1 MTDEPTLVA
10 GRYRLGARIGSGAM
24 GVVWQ
29 AHDER
34 LHRTVAVKQL
44 LSQPGLSA
52 DQAEEARQRAMR
64 EGRIAARLA
73 HPNAITVYDVA
84 EHDGEP
90 WLIMEYLPSKS
101 LAGVLSEREFLAP
114 TEAARIGA
122 QIAAAL
128 VAAHAAGIVHRD
140 VKPANVLL
148 GEDGTVKIT
157 DFGISRATGD
167 VTVTATG
174 MLAGTPAYLAPE
186 VAKGEQPTSAAD
198 VFSLGSTL
206 YTAVEGHSPFGLSEN
221 TLALLYAVAAGKVQ
235 PPRQAGP
242 LTALLMQLLRADPNE
257 RPTMP
262 AAREALAAVAAGNPL
277 PSIAL
282 ANQRTDPYPK
292 PQGPVGTPPPGV
304 PMPGGQSNPM
314 LGQRMNTPPPGFPLP
329 NPMGGPPQSPPYGT
343 RLDARPFTDPRPSGP
358 IPQQQPPQQQRPQ
371 QRPAQ
376 QVRSGPPRTP
386 PGGRKPAASAS
397 GGKKDARSI
406 ILTVLA
412 IIGAA
417 LVGIL
422 VASLLTS
429 NNAPKASGN
438 TTTTVTTPP
447 KKTTTTVKTT
457 TEEPTTTTTTTTTT
471 AADKPTDAEYQQA
484 LKDYYAR
491 LPKDADGAWALL
503 TERAQRKSGGF
514 EAFKKFYA
522 GLDKVEL
529 TALGG
534 KDNHLE
540 GNVKFTKGANS
551 VTERYSWTLIE
562 ADGKIKIDNFDRRGR
577 VQG

>member
-1 MTDEPTLVA
+1 MTSEQIMVA

-44 LSQPGLSA
+44 LSQPGLSDA
-52 DQAEEARQRAMR
+52 QAEEARQRAMR

-101 LAGVLSEREFLAP
+101 LATVLNERESLAP
-114 TEAARIGA
+114 AEAARIGA
-122 QIAAAL
+122 QLAAAL

-221 TLALLYAVAAGKVQ
+221 TLALLYAVAAGKVM

-242 LTALLMQLLRADPNE
+242 LTALLMQLLRADPTE
-257 RPTMP
+257 RPTMSV
-262 AAREALAAVAAGNPL
+262 AREALAAVAAGKPL
-277 PSIAL
+277 PSVAL

-292 PQGPVGTPPPGV
+292 MSRPAMGPPMGTPPHGHP
-304 PMPGGQSNPM
+304 
-314 LGQRMNTPPPGFPLP
+314 
-329 NPMGGPPQSPPYGT
+329 GT
-343 RLDARPFTDPRPSGP
+343 RLDAHPFSEPLPSGP
-358 IPQQQPPQQQRPQ
+358 GTAIRPDQLRQGPPPMRTGG
-371 QRPAQ
+371 
-376 QVRSGPPRTP
+376 SGPRTP
-386 PGGRKPAASAS
+386 NGGSGPRPPS
-397 GGKKDARSI
+397 GGGSGPRTPSGGLRQAAAAPPPAKRDTRSI
-406 ILTVLA
+406 VLTVLA
-412 IIGAA
+412 IVAAA

-422 VASLLTS
+422 VASLLNGNRDSRAGGSQSTS
-429 NNAPKASGN
+429 SRAAPTTAPKTSTKPTTSAP
-438 TTTTVTTPP
+438 TTTTVAKPS
-447 KKTTTTVKTT
+447 
-457 TEEPTTTTTTTTTT
+457 
-471 AADKPTDAEYQQA
+471 AADYITAVREYYALLPGDTDAA
-484 LKDYYAR
+484 WDRLTDRAR
-491 LPKDADGAWALL
+491 
-503 TERAQRKSGGF
+503 RKS
-514 EAFKKFYA
+514 K
-522 GLDKVEL
+522 GLDGYKRFYERMSSVEL
-529 TALGG
+529 FNVRA
-534 KDNHLE
+534 E
-540 GNVKFTKGANS
+540 GDRVAADVRFTLK
-551 VTERYSWTLIE
+551 
-562 ADGKIKIDNFDRRGR
+562 DGKISTEPYSFALVEQDDQLKIDNFVATGSDEDGESN
-577 VQG
+577 GEGG

>member
-1 MTDEPTLVA
+1 MTDEQVMVA
-10 GRYRLGARIGSGAM
+10 GRYRLGSRIGSGAM

-29 AHDER
+29 AHDDR

-52 DQAEEARQRAMR
+52 EQAEEARQRAMR

-101 LAGVLSEREFLAP
+101 LATVLNEREYLAP
-114 TEAARIGA
+114 VEAARIGS

-167 VTVTATG
+167 ITVTATG

-186 VAKGEQPTSAAD
+186 VAKGENPTSAAD

-235 PPRQAGP
+235 PPRQAGV

-257 RPTMP
+257 RPTMT
-262 AAREALAAVAAGNPL
+262 AARDALAAVAAGKPL

-292 PQGPVGTPPPGV
+292 PQ
-304 PMPGGQSNPM
+304 Q
-314 LGQRMNTPPPGFPLP
+314 Q
-329 NPMGGPPQSPPYGT
+329 
-343 RLDARPFTDPRPSGP
+343 
-358 IPQQQPPQQQRPQ
+358 QQQPPQQQRPMGPPPT
-371 QRPAQ
+371 PAGGFPPGTRLD
-376 QVRSGPPRTP
+376 VNPFAEPHPSGPMNRAEPQRMSAMSSGPRTP
-386 PGGRKPAASAS
+386 PGGSGPRTPPGGGPRPQGPRTPPGGSRPAARRPEPTR
-397 GGKKDARSI
+397 KHDARSI

-417 LVGIL
+417 LIGIL
-422 VASLLTS
+422 VASLLT
-429 NNAPKASGN
+429 NNNPPKAAPTTKPVPVTTSKVTTTKP
-438 TTTTVTTPP
+438 TTTTT
-447 KKTTTTVKTT
+447 
-457 TEEPTTTTTTTTTT
+457 EPTTTTTTTTP
-471 AADKPTDAEYQQA
+471 DKPTAAQYEEA
-484 LKDYYAR
+484 LRAYYAL
-491 LPKDADGAWALL
+491 LPDNPEAAWALL
-503 TERAQRKSGGF
+503 TERARAKSSGY
-514 EAFKKFYA
+514 ESFKKFYEA
-522 GLDKVEL
+522 MDKVEL
-529 TALGG
+529 LSAKAEDNKIEGDVRFS
-534 KDNHLE
+534 KD
-540 GNVKFTKGANS
+540 GKGA
-551 VTERYSWTLIE
+551 TERYTWVMTEVNGTIM
-562 ADGKIKIDNFDRRGR
+562 IDNFARRGR
-577 VQG
+577 SDG